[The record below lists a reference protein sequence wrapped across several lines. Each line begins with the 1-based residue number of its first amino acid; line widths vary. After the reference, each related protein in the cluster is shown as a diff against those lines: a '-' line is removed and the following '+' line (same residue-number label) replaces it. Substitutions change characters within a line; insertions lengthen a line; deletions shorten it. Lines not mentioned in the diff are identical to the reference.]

1 MKPKGKLFLRVLAGL
16 AGAGIVVFILVFAVA
31 LLGNPLSP
39 LLIHWQAGRYLDKTY
54 PYMELEREWPQYS
67 FKTGGYYV
75 HVQQPGSKDVHF
87 SLDYST
93 FGKLQYDSYE
103 SEVLNGAST
112 LARLDRKYRALGD
125 EVLESPHF
133 PWESDIA
140 FVTLRA
146 DDPVDPPPGSGYGLD
161 MDTLQLDGQYDVS
174 KMGAEHGELVLYVD
188 CDEVSAAQAAEVL
201 LDVKERFNQAGVG
214 VYAVSLVVRQTPAG
228 ETRDPDAPEFH
239 TANFRWEDIYPEGL
253 EERLEENRAA
263 LDEYYARMDGMK

>member
-1 MKPKGKLFLRVLAGL
+1 MKPKRKLFLRVLAGL

-39 LLIHWQAGRYLDKTY
+39 LLIHWQAGRYLDQTY

-75 HVQQPGSKDVHF
+75 HVQQPGSKDIHF
-87 SLDYST
+87 SLDYSA

-103 SEVLNGAST
+103 NDVLDGNST
-112 LARLDRKYRALGD
+112 LSRLDREYRALGD
-125 EVLESPHF
+125 EVLESPNF

-146 DDPVDPPPGSGYGLD
+146 DDLVDPPPGSGYGLD
-161 MDTLQLDGQYDVS
+161 MGTLEPDGEYDVS
-174 KMGAEHGELVLYVD
+174 KMGAQHGELVLYVD
-188 CDEVSAAQAAEVL
+188 CDEVSAAQAAEIL
-201 LDVKERFNQAGVG
+201 LDVKERFDGAGVG

-228 ETRDPDAPEFH
+228 DTRDPDAPEFH
-239 TANFRWEDIYPEGL
+239 TANFRWEDIVPEGL

-263 LDEYYARMDGMK
+263 LNEYYARMDRMK

>member
-1 MKPKGKLFLRVLAGL
+1 MKPKRKLFLRVLAGL

-31 LLGNPLSP
+31 LLGNPLSS

-75 HVQQPGSKDVHF
+75 HVQQPGSKDIHF
-87 SLDYST
+87 SLDYSA

-103 SEVLNGAST
+103 NDVLDGNST
-112 LARLDRKYRALGD
+112 LSRLDREYRALGD
-125 EVLESPHF
+125 EVLESPNF

-146 DDPVDPPPGSGYGLD
+146 DDLVDPPPGSGYGLD
-161 MDTLQLDGQYDVS
+161 MGALEPDGEYDVS

-188 CDEVSAAQAAEVL
+188 CDDVSAAQAAEIL
-201 LDVKERFNQAGVG
+201 LDVKERFDGAGVG
-214 VYAVSLVVRQTPAG
+214 VYAVSLVVRQAPAG
-228 ETRDPDAPEFH
+228 DTRDPDAPEFH
-239 TANFRWEDIYPEGL
+239 TANFRWEDIVPEGL

-263 LDEYYARMDGMK
+263 LDEYYARMERMK